1 MGRTSFLQLTD
12 KAMFQFITI
21 VLTLATISAHGEENV
36 ENQFDFNITNTDTIA
51 SKIEANTRAVEELT
65 CTIQKQNVLSQIQ
78 DDKGEICPGWAWAYM
93 NGKCARIMGWA
104 RSFGSAKESC
114 ESINAKVAEP
124 TTKCDSDLLQ
134 YYLQIRGHV
143 NSDGTNVPFHYWS
156 TEQSE
161 VARSRSCVHLHGHN
175 TRGLWHKKSCDS
187 GMLFICEKL
196 LKEF

>member
-1 MGRTSFLQLTD
+1 MHHSQT
-12 KAMFQFITI
+12 KCA
-21 VLTLATISAHGEENV
+21 
-36 ENQFDFNITNTDTIA
+36 ITNTG
-51 SKIEANTRAVEELT
+51 KIIRFWHEKSNEL
-65 CTIQKQNVLSQIQ
+65 SAFQ

-143 NSDGTNVPFHYWS
+143 NSDAYIGVRYHGNGTINYVSDGTNVPFHYWS

-161 VARSRSCVHLHGHN
+161 VARSRGCVHLHGHN
-175 TRGLWHKKSCDS
+175 TKGLWHKKSCDS